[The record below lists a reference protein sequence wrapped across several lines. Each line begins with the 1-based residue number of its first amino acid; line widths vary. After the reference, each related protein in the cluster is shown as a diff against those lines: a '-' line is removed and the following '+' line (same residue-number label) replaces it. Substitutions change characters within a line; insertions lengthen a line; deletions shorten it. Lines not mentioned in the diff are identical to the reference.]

1 MSDAAQFFC
10 FKDGSLQLVTS
21 PPESEVEL
29 SVADSWLV
37 DEGRVRNLQAHFSR
51 FGDWVQQI
59 TDVCDEQLEPFFD
72 AVREAIP
79 NQGRW
84 FPRIEF
90 HGEATTPNHL
100 FLRLREAP
108 EQLGPITLWTYPETD
123 PRHHPTVKGPDLSL
137 CLQVRRAAQMHGADE
152 AVFLDERGNLIEGAL
167 SSIVWWRGDVLCAP
181 DHQTKWLPSITRQE
195 VFAIAEQMGI
205 RTRTE
210 NVRPADL
217 VELEIWALSS
227 LQGIRLVRDWIDL
240 GGPVGPA
247 KHLES
252 FQKRLRFQQTA
263 ID

>member
-10 FKDGSLQLVTS
+10 FRDGSLQLVTS
-21 PPESEVEL
+21 PPESEVVL

-51 FGDWVQQI
+51 FGDWVRNI
-59 TDVCDEQLEPFFD
+59 TDVCDEQLQPFFD

-90 HGEATTPNHL
+90 HGEAIAPNHL

-152 AVFLDERGNLIEGAL
+152 AVLLSDEGFIAEGAL
-167 SSIVWWRGDVLCAP
+167 SSLVWWRGDVLCAP
-181 DHQTKWLPSITRQE
+181 GYSINWLPSVTRSLVFEIAKQCDTE
-195 VFAIAEQMGI
+195 VHFEEAKPESLIGCEIWLLSALNGI
-205 RTRTE
+205 RPVTSWV
-210 NVRPADL
+210 N
-217 VELEIWALSS
+217 
-227 LQGIRLVRDWIDL
+227 L
-240 GGPVGPA
+240 GGELGEPT
-247 KHLES
+247 HIDS
-252 FQKRLRFQQTA
+252 FSKRLSLFRVQLG
-263 ID
+263 